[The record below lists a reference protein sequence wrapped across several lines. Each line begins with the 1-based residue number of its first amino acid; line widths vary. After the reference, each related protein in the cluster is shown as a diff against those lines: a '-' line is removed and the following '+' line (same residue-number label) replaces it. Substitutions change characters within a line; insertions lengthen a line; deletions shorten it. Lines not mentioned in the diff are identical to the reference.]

1 MNQTTQTPTAGEA
14 AVRSSSWTI
23 DALVTDLLT
32 GAESGGAC
40 AQQLHVMG
48 RGFATP
54 LHRHDHEDELLHL
67 LEGELALFGENGEAM
82 LRAGE
87 SAFLPR
93 GSAHAFAVRSQR
105 ARLLVTVTPAGFER
119 FFHAVG
125 EAAPE
130 LDLPPAGLDTLGPE
144 ALGAILAEY
153 GVTVVGPPRG
163 AAS

>member
-1 MNQTTQTPTAGEA
+1 MNPLIHIPTDA
-14 AVRSSSWTI
+14 AADVRHASWTM
-23 DALVTDLLT
+23 DALVIDLLT
-32 GAESGGAC
+32 GAESADAC
-40 AQQLHVMG
+40 AQQLHVMA

-54 LHRHDHEDELLHL
+54 LHRHTNEDELFHL
-67 LEGELALFGENGEAM
+67 IEGELTLFGEDGEST

-93 GSAHAFAVRSQR
+93 GRAHAFTVRSQR
-105 ARLLVTVTPAGFER
+105 AQLLVTITPAGFDR

-130 LDLPPAGLDTLGPE
+130 RDLPPAGLGTLGPE

-153 GVTVVGPPRG
+153 GVAVEGPPQV
-163 AAS
+163 AS